1 MDHTEAPT
9 TQDTQPGADHH
20 HDEARSDRPDQR
32 PPRGNQDVDQ
42 IDVERGQGKIERVLG
57 W

>member
-9 TQDTQPGADHH
+9 MQETAPGQDQQG
-20 HDEARSDRPDQR
+20 EARAERPDQR
-32 PPRGNQDVDQ
+32 PPRGNQEVEEL
-42 IDVERGQGKIERVLG
+42 DVERGRSKIDRVLG